1 MSGSDIMRRNEL
13 REGVEKVKKYYIDS
27 LQEAGIFYEHDSDPA
42 SLPLSELENMFRMLG
57 SLK

>member
-1 MSGSDIMRRNEL
+1 MKRTDIMGRNEL
-13 REGVEKVKKYYIDS
+13 RDGVEKVKKYYIDS
-27 LQEAGIFYEHDSDPA
+27 LLEAGIFYEHDSDPA

>member
-1 MSGSDIMRRNEL
+1 MKRSDIMGKNEL
-13 REGVEKVKKYYIDS
+13 RDGVEKVKKYYIES
-27 LQEAGIFYEHDSDPA
+27 LQEAGIFYEQDADPA